1 MIFLLLIIIYYKYEV
16 IKYNTMGGNKM
27 KYALLE
33 KHEYLI
39 EGDCIMKIRY

>member
-1 MIFLLLIIIYYKYEV
+1 
-16 IKYNTMGGNKM
+16 M

-39 EGDCIMKIRY
+39 EGDCKRKEKVILLMDVSDIGSLSNLKDVSHG